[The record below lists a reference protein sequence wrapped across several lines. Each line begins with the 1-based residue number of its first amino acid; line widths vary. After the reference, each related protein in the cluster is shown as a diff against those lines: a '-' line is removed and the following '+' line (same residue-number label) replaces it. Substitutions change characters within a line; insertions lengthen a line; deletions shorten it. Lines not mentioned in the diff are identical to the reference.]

1 MSLKD
6 FSKKRHLCPADVL
19 LTDEREESPKQ
30 VGKRQA
36 I

>member
-6 FSKKRHLCPADVL
+6 FSKRRYLCPVDML